1 MQVITGY
8 EYNGFAIP
16 EEEAMKKIEYE
27 VWSHDEDKQDVFDH
41 LWEVVTSDPK
51 LKEELKEWFF
61 DGVSHDIECD
71 DQRRIKG
78 YFEVI

>member
-1 MQVITGY
+1 MW
-8 EYNGFAIP
+8 N
-16 EEEAMKKIEYE
+16 
-27 VWSHDEDKQDVFDH
+27 HDEDKQDAFDY

-51 LKEELKEWFF
+51 LKEEFKEWFF
-61 DGVSHDIECD
+61 NGVSHEIECD

>member
-1 MQVITGY
+1 MQTITGY

-27 VWSHDEDKQDVFDH
+27 VWNHDEDKQDAFDY

-51 LKEELKEWFF
+51 LKEEFKEWFF
-61 DGVSHDIECD
+61 NGG
-71 DQRRIKG
+71 RMK
-78 YFEVI
+78 